1 MEQPASSAVQTAP
14 SPMSQT
20 QIPDLVKI
28 GSIPSSTVMD
38 VETSMLEPVQ
48 HSQSTCRFVLENKG
62 ILHSNSKIVVSM
74 TDPGATERAYF
85 PINIGVFSLIK
96 SARLM
101 SGGKTL
107 IETQD
112 QNVLTAYES
121 MFISNEHNVE
131 REIFTTGR
139 FMNHQFKY
147 DINASGAK
155 AQGLMIDP
163 GMDYDQD
170 SDAVQIPSQ
179 IELSQ
184 EAQFQIPLDSLF
196 AMLRT
201 QQIPLYM
208 MKENVTIEL
217 EFEPSAGRMWQSGA
231 EAINFDIDTS
241 ETKLIADYIYY
252 PGEMMSA
259 YANANK
265 NLTLTYMNYRLSKT
279 SIDTGTELKVRNVG
293 GNGRIVTKVIAGLQD
308 DNQTFVENCVGKY
321 HSLFPGGAGNS
332 AGNIKLNV
340 KYNNHL
346 LYPLDVS
353 NTAHH
358 QHNVAQAQGMVPFV
372 TRYEYGGEGGLAS
385 FADVDLDGS
394 PMRTHL
400 QGRFGWQAHRLNRN
414 ERVNSRGIEYQT
426 TYTTNSGARTQRVY
440 LEIVR
445 MATLSDGKFTVIDA

>member
-1 MEQPASSAVQTAP
+1 MEQPSSTAVQTAP

-38 VETSMLEPVQ
+38 VETSVLEPVQ

-62 ILHSNSKIVVSM
+62 ILHSNSKIVVAMS
-74 TDPGATERAYF
+74 DASATERAYF
-85 PINIGVFSLIK
+85 PINVGVFSLIK

-107 IETQD
+107 VETQD

-139 FMNHQFKY
+139 LMNHQFKY
-147 DINASGAK
+147 DINGSGAK

-163 GMDYDQD
+163 GMDYDED
-170 SDAVQIPSQ
+170 SDAVQLPSQ

-196 AMLRT
+196 GMLRT

-231 EAINFDIDTS
+231 ESITFDIDTS

-265 NLTLTYMNYRLSKT
+265 NLTMTYMNYRLSKT
-279 SIDTGTELKVRNVG
+279 SIDAGTELKVRNVG

-308 DNQTFVENCVGKY
+308 DALSFVGNCLGKY
-321 HSLFPGGAGNS
+321 NSIFPAGAGNS

-346 LYPLDVS
+346 LYPVDVD

-372 TRYEYGGEGGLAS
+372 SRFEYGGEGGLAS

-394 PMRTHL
+394 AMRTNL

-414 ERVNSRGIEYQT
+414 ERVNSRGIEYHT
-426 TYTTNSGARTQRVY
+426 TYTTNSGGRTQRVY

-445 MATLSDGKFTVIDA
+445 MATLSDGKFSVIDA

>member
-38 VETSMLEPVQ
+38 VETSVLEPVQ

-62 ILHSNSKIVVSM
+62 ILHSNSKIVVAMS
-74 TDPGATERAYF
+74 DAGATERAYF

-107 IETQD
+107 VETQD

-131 REIFTTGR
+131 KEIFTTGR
-139 FMNHQFKY
+139 LMNHQFKY
-147 DINASGAK
+147 DINGSGAK

-163 GMDYDQD
+163 GMDYDEDAD
-170 SDAVQIPSQ
+170 SVQLPSQ
-179 IELSQ
+179 IELTQ

-196 AMLRT
+196 PMLRT
-201 QQIPLYM
+201 QQLPLYM
-208 MKENVTIEL
+208 MNEQVTIEL

-231 EAINFDIDTS
+231 ESITFNIDTT

-252 PGEMMSA
+252 PGEMMSS

-265 NLTLTYMNYRLSKT
+265 NLTMTYMNYRLSKT
-279 SIDTGTELKVRNVG
+279 SIDTGTSLKVRNVG
-293 GNGRIVTKVIAGLQD
+293 GNGRIVTKLIAGLQD
-308 DNQTFVENCVGKY
+308 DSISFVENCVGKY
-321 HSLFPGGAGNS
+321 HSLFPAGAGTT

-346 LYPLDVS
+346 LYPIDVD

-358 QHNVAQAQGMVPFV
+358 QHNTAQAQGMVPFV
-372 TRYEYGGEGGLAS
+372 SRFEYCGEGGLLS

-394 PMRTHL
+394 AMRGNL
-400 QGRFGWQAHRLNRN
+400 QGRFGWQSHRLNRN
-414 ERVNSRGIEYQT
+414 ERVNSRGIEYHT
-426 TYTTNSGARTQRVY
+426 TYTTNSGSRTQRVY

-445 MATLSDGKFTVIDA
+445 MATLSDGKFSVIDA

>member
-184 EAQFQIPLDSLF
+184 EAQFQLPLDSLF
-196 AMLRT
+196 PMLKT
-201 QQIPLYM
+201 QQLPLYM
-208 MKENVTIEL
+208 MNEQVTIEL

-372 TRYEYGGEGGLAS
+372 SRFEYGGEGGLLS
-385 FADVDLDGS
+385 FADVSLDGS
-394 PMRTHL
+394 EMRGNL

-414 ERVNSRGIEYQT
+414 ERVNSRGIEYHT
-426 TYTTNSGARTQRVY
+426 TYTTNSGSRTQRVY

-445 MATLSDGKFTVIDA
+445 MATLSDGKFSVIDA

>member
-1 MEQPASSAVQTAP
+1 MEQPASSAVQTTP

-38 VETSMLEPVQ
+38 VETSVLEPVQ

-62 ILHSNSKIVVSM
+62 ILHSNSKIIVSM
-74 TDPGATERAYF
+74 SDAGATERAYF
-85 PINIGVFSLIK
+85 PINVGVFALIK

-107 IETQD
+107 VETQD

-131 REIFTTGR
+131 KEIFTTGR
-139 FMNHQFKY
+139 LMNHQFKY
-147 DINASGAK
+147 DINGSGAK

-163 GMDYDQD
+163 GMDYDED
-170 SDAVQIPSQ
+170 SDAVQLPSQ
-179 IELSQ
+179 IELTQ
-184 EAQFQIPLDSLF
+184 EGQFQLPLDSLF
-196 AMLRT
+196 PLLKT
-201 QQIPLYM
+201 QQLPLYM
-208 MKENVTIEL
+208 MNEQVTIEL

-231 EAINFDIDTS
+231 ESITFNIDTT

-265 NLTLTYMNYRLSKT
+265 NLTMTYMNYRLSKT
-279 SIDTGTELKVRNVG
+279 SIDTGTSLKVRNVG
-293 GNGRIVTKVIAGLQD
+293 GNGRIVTKLISGLQD
-308 DNQTFVENCVGKY
+308 DSISFVENCVGKY
-321 HSLFPGGAGNS
+321 HSIFPEGSGTS

-346 LYPLDVS
+346 LYPIDVD

-358 QHNVAQAQGMVPFV
+358 QHNTAQAQGMVPFCS
-372 TRYEYGGEGGLAS
+372 RFEYGGEGGLLS
-385 FADVDLDGS
+385 FADVSLDGS
-394 PMRTHL
+394 EMRGNL
-400 QGRFGWQAHRLNRN
+400 QSRFGWQAHRLNRN
-414 ERVNSRGIEYQT
+414 ERVNSRGIEYHT
-426 TYTTNSGARTQRVY
+426 TYTSNSGARTQRVY

-445 MATLSDGKFTVIDA
+445 MATLSDGKFSVIDA